1 LQQGIKGETRVSPF
15 FFHGYG
21 LIELV
26 IVIVVIGILGVMA
39 TMAYKPNE
47 IKARYQ
53 AERMRTD
60 LRHAQMLA
68 ATRGQALRLTVAAG
82 LGGTYTVNTI
92 GGIGTGP
99 CTTAALLDPAT
110 NNNFSVTVDPALNLA
125 GTASVDFDLLGRP
138 ASCSGN
144 PCACAVLIAADPVA
158 SYTIAGGT
166 ATYTVDLKRLS
177 GYSSV
182 TP

>member
-1 LQQGIKGETRVSPF
+1 
-15 FFHGYG
+15 
-21 LIELV
+21 
-26 IVIVVIGILGVMA
+26 
-39 TMAYKPNE
+39 
-47 IKARYQ
+47 
-53 AERMRTD
+53 
-60 LRHAQMLA
+60 
-68 ATRGQALRLTVAAG
+68 
-82 LGGTYTVNTI
+82 
-92 GGIGTGP
+92 
-99 CTTAALLDPAT
+99 LLDPAT

-125 GTASVDFDLLGRP
+125 GAASVDFDLLGRP